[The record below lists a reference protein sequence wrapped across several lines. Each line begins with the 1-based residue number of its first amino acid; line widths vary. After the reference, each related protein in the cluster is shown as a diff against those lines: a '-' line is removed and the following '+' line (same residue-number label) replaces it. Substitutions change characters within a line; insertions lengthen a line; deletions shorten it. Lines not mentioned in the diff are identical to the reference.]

1 MASTL
6 LLAVLPASL
15 DRTTY
20 IWATAIILTISL
32 WKVLGILL
40 YNYSRR
46 TTTVLDDLAA
56 LGTPNKG
63 GKLKGTALV
72 AGGRC
77 VCSSL
82 L

>member
-15 DRTTY
+15 DRRTTY
-20 IWATAIILTISL
+20 ILTAAIVLTTSL
-32 WKVLGILL
+32 WKVLGIIL

-46 TTTVLDDLAA
+46 TTTVLDDLSA
-56 LGTPNKG
+56 LGTLNKG

-77 VCSSL
+77 V
-82 L
+82 